1 MNIGKKNTNIILLVL
16 SITLVILS
24 SYIFYEYKNSLKI
37 SGQKINEM
45 IPIFKTSSLYNNVN
59 TLTNNDIKNKT
70 VIINFFASWCIPCKE
85 EHHLILDLNNKFADL
100 TIIGIN
106 HKDNIKDA
114 VKFIDDN
121 GNPYDFIGL
130 DYDGNLALK
139 FGVFGL
145 PETYITNSSGKIIY
159 KHLGPLSKEVINK
172 EIIPL
177 L

>member
-1 MNIGKKNTNIILLVL
+1 M
-16 SITLVILS
+16 
-24 SYIFYEYKNSLKI
+24 KI
-37 SGQKINEM
+37 
-45 IPIFKTSSLYNNVN
+45 
-59 TLTNNDIKNKT
+59 
-70 VIINFFASWCIPCKE
+70 
-85 EHHLILDLNNKFADL
+85 HHLILDLNNKFADL